1 MCACDLPYALPGDA
15 QIIPHGSYVGSLA
28 PVSAADLTSDRT
40 AVRRQMGLP
49 PDATVV
55 VAFGRMRRYKGLST
69 LVEAFAASSNAEL
82 WLWVVGTPAED
93 YDLEA
98 DLAALPLERRRRV
111 VTLAADVADAS
122 LGGVFAAADAAFFG
136 HMGPSALNSGAA
148 HLALSFGCPV
158 VLRNV
163 ACLAD
168 LARRA
173 AASLSSVTKPMP
185 RGVLGSCGES
195 AGK

>member
-1 MCACDLPYALPGDA
+1 MHNVVEHDATGARRRAELDLRAELAARADLVHVMCACDLPYALPGDA
-15 QIIPHGSYVGSLA
+15 RIIPHGSYVGSLA

-55 VAFGRMRRYKGLST
+55 VAFGRMRWYKGLST
-69 LVEAFAASSNAEL
+69 LVEAFAASSNADL

-111 VTLAADVADAS
+111 VTLAAS
-122 LGGVFAAADAAFFG
+122 Q
-136 HMGPSALNSGAA
+136 
-148 HLALSFGCPV
+148 
-158 VLRNV
+158 
-163 ACLAD
+163 
-168 LARRA
+168 ARANTHTR
-173 AASLSSVTKPMP
+173 VP
-185 RGVLGSCGES
+185 E
-195 AGK
+195 